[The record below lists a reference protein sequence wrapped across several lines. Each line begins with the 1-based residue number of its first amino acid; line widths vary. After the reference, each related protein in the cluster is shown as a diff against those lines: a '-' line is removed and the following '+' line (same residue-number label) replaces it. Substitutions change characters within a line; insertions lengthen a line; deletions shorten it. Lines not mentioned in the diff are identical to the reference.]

1 MKQGLSGSI
10 VNEIE
15 VNDRWSEM
23 QTQARKNLNRL
34 KELEKLKPKP
44 YIKNEIGYYTEG
56 FKELAGQIME
66 KRSKERYLRNENK
79 PD

>member
-1 MKQGLSGSI
+1 MKEGLSGSI

-34 KELEKLKPKP
+34 KELERLNPKP
-44 YIKNEIGYYTEG
+44 YIKNEIGYHTEG
-56 FKELAGQIME
+56 FKELASRIME
-66 KRSKERYLRNENK
+66 KRSKERFKRNE
-79 PD
+79 

>member
-1 MKQGLSGSI
+1 MKEGLSGSI

-34 KELEKLKPKP
+34 KELEKLNPKP
-44 YIKNEIGYYTEG
+44 YIKNGIGYYTEG
-56 FKELAGQIME
+56 FKELASRIME
-66 KRSKERYLRNENK
+66 KRSKERFKRNE
-79 PD
+79 